1 MTSILERSGIE
12 YRIWS
17 PEEMDLFASRLSALN
32 KQEGCNYT
40 LATCAE
46 HIDSKKYG
54 IEHNRCIDGGLI
66 IRIAWRDK
74 VLMKFLKTEIKEFM
88 PSFFSPDIPENA
100 IMLDNTHYF
109 VSTHKKDPGQ
119 CALCGCMA
127 AKDIGEYNTCVHLC
141 EYCYANTSNQSARN
155 NYDSH
160 CPNPYSSAKIGII
173 HHEFG
178 LHGEISIHNL

>member
-1 MTSILERSGIE
+1 
-12 YRIWS
+12 
-17 PEEMDLFASRLSALN
+17 MDLFACRLSALN
-32 KQEGCNYT
+32 KQEGWNYT

-54 IEHNRCIDGGLI
+54 IEHNRCIDGDLI

-74 VLMKFLKTEIKEFM
+74 VLMKVLKTEIKEFM

-119 CALCGCMA
+119 RALCGCMA

-178 LHGEISIHNL
+178 LHGEISTHNL